1 MRALKISFDLDGVL
15 FVDPN
20 KYETEPPLPSPLN
33 LIYPNRLRKGTV
45 QLIHELQNQGFEVL
59 VYTSSYRSE
68 LYIRALFL
76 HYRISFD
83 QIINADKHNEEIQ
96 SKSNVQLPSKM
107 PSQYRISLHIDD
119 EEIVVKNGKAYG
131 FRVLR
136 INEPDPEWAEK
147 ILKEANRIRRIET
160 QQASKAVKQ

>member
-1 MRALKISFDLDGVL
+1 MKISFDLDGVL

-20 KYETEPPLPSPLN
+20 KYETEQPLPSPLN
-33 LIYPNRLRKGTV
+33 LIYPDRLRKGTV
-45 QLIHELQNQGFEVL
+45 QLVHELQNQGFEVL

-76 HYRISFD
+76 HYRIKFA
-83 QIINADKHNEEIQ
+83 QIINADKHNEEVQ
-96 SKSNVQLPSKM
+96 SRSTVQLPSKM
-107 PSQYRISLHIDD
+107 PAKYQISLHIDD
-119 EEIVVKNGKAYG
+119 DEIVVKNGKTYG

-147 ILKEANRIRRIET
+147 VLKEANRVREIEI
-160 QQASKAVKQ
+160 QQASDAEKQ